1 MFHFFVTKEQV
12 AGSRI
17 TLAGSDVNHVKN
29 VLRMK
34 PGERVTISDGENA
47 TYLAELSG
55 FDNDTAVFEILS
67 KENFTSELPME
78 ITLFQGLPKGDKME
92 WITEKAVE
100 LGVSEIVPVSMH
112 RSIVK
117 LDAKKE
123 EARIRRYQEIAK
135 TAAKQ
140 AGRNRIPEVKPVMTV
155 EDVARAAGSLDAL
168 LVPYECA
175 ENMEHTRSVIAG
187 LPKTGRI
194 GIVIGP
200 EGGFEQEEIERLEAA
215 GGVVLTLGKRILR
228 TETAGLFLLSVLS
241 YTFGE

>member
-12 AGSRI
+12 NGNRI
-17 TLAGSDVNHVKN
+17 TLTGSDVNHVKN

-34 PGERVTISDGENA
+34 AGERVTISDGENA
-47 TYLAELSG
+47 TYLAELAG

-67 KENFTSELPME
+67 KETFTSELPVE

-100 LGVSEIVPVSMH
+100 LGASAIVPVSMH

-155 EDVARAAGSLDAL
+155 EDVARAAATLDAL

-175 ENMEHTRSVIAG
+175 EDMVYTRSVIAG

-200 EGGFEQEEIERLEAA
+200 EGGFEQEEIERLKAA
-215 GGVVLTLGKRILR
+215 GGIVLTLGKRILR